1 MIREFKHDEI
11 AVIKIVEM
19 AVKQYCSQCMKKGEF
34 VLLKFV
40 MLNIESG
47 LWVCPKEE
55 VRWFKK
61 FNQSLFVS
69 CFMIL
74 LEHLGYLLLL

>member
-1 MIREFKHDEI
+1 
-11 AVIKIVEM
+11 M

-34 VLLKFV
+34 ILLKFV

-61 FNQSLFVS
+61 FDQNYFVS
-69 CFMIL
+69 YFKIL
-74 LEHLGYLLLL
+74 LEHLAYLLLE